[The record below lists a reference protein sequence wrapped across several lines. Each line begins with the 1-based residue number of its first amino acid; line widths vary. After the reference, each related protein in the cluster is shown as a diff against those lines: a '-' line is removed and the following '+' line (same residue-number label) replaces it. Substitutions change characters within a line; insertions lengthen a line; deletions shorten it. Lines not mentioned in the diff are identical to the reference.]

1 MKINAGEI
9 RVGMLLE
16 YKNDLWQVLKT
27 QHVKPGKGGAFA
39 QVEMKS
45 VGKNTKL
52 NERFRS
58 SETVEKAEVDEKKF
72 NFLYLDGDS
81 CHFMDNETFEQ
92 VEISK
97 SLIGEKYKLL
107 KEGLEVSITFMEE
120 KPMSMNLPNN
130 VECIIESTDAA
141 IKNQTASSSYKPA
154 ILDCG
159 INTTVPPFIEA
170 GDKIIL
176 DTRTLEYVK
185 KTN

>member
-16 YKNDLWQVLKT
+16 YKNDLWLVLKT

-72 NFLYLDGDS
+72 NFLYIDGDS
-81 CHFMDNETFEQ
+81 CHFMDNSNFEQ

-97 SLIGEKYKLL
+97 SITGEQYKLL
-107 KEGLEVSITFMEE
+107 KENLEVSISFMEDRPISIE
-120 KPMSMNLPNN
+120 LPNN
-130 VECIIESTDAA
+130 IECIIETTDAA

-154 ILDCG
+154 MLDCG
-159 INTTVPPFIEA
+159 IKINVPPFIES
-170 GDKIIL
+170 GEKIVI

-185 KTN
+185 RVN